1 MKRYEISW
9 FNEFECLCG
18 SCAQT
23 CCKGWLIPL
32 EEEDITRLKK
42 ERGMLGLKLFCATAG
57 WTRDKFNADSGTC
70 PFLGE
75 DGLCRMQKERGHD
88 FLPETCRDY
97 PRFYRNYGRF
107 EEVYLDLSC
116 IGAVDLFLEHPG
128 PVTFNVT
135 EAEAVTDPC
144 STNDDE
150 DFLDFLLEERAK
162 MTGEVEDA
170 DSPEKLGQAAGA
182 LFSYSCTLQGV
193 CADNGR
199 YEQCRF
205 SAGLHNSKS
214 LFPLPVRTLRR
225 LMNSSLRHFKLRKSN
240 PELYE
245 MLSAADRTLSKYG
258 KPTQGWQDDVY
269 DALSHNT
276 FLMKTMSAYLSYYLH
291 QYFLRAY
298 ETYSFRRQIALGLC
312 HLNMVLLLI
321 MSCTD
326 AASAGMR
333 EISPVIAAYNRRA
346 YFSDSIL
353 DEMYRIF
360 EDACAAP

>member
-18 SCAQT
+18 GCAQT

-32 EEEDITRLKK
+32 EAEDIARLRK
-42 ERGMLGLKLFCATAG
+42 ERGMLGLKLFFATAG
-57 WTRDKFNADSGTC
+57 RTTDKLNSDSGTC

-75 DGLCRMQKERGHD
+75 DGLCRMQKEKGHD
-88 FLPETCRDY
+88 FIPETCRDY

-116 IGAVDLFLEHPG
+116 IGAVDLFLEHAG
-128 PVTFNVT
+128 PVTFNIT
-135 EAEAVTDPC
+135 EAEAVTQPC

-150 DFLDFLLEERAK
+150 DFLDFLLEQRRK
-162 MTGEVEDA
+162 MTRDIEDA
-170 DSPEKLGQAAGA
+170 DSPERLGQAAGA
-182 LFSYSCTLQGV
+182 IFLYSCELQGV
-193 CADNGR
+193 FANNGQ

-205 SAGLHNSKS
+205 STGLHNSKT
-214 LFPLPVRTLRR
+214 LFPLPVSTLRK

-245 MLSAADRTLSKYG
+245 MLSTADRLLSKY
-258 KPTQGWQDDVY
+258 QGGGREWQDDVY
-269 DALSHNT
+269 ETLSCNP

-312 HLNMVLLLI
+312 HLNMVMLLI
-321 MSCTD
+321 MSCID
-326 AASAGMR
+326 AAAAGVR

-346 YFSDSIL
+346 YFSDNIL

-360 EDACAAP
+360 EDAHAAP